1 MMRKG
6 INMQELNTGWTVT
19 GTYNET
25 CASEGH
31 CPLYFGRGVDGGCR
45 YYMVFR
51 LEEGTVNGVDLSGI
65 TVVYNGDILH
75 STFSDFLEQGSEAGI
90 YVSDNATDA
99 QREVL
104 DTLVLKSIGGLLV
117 GKNFGVKYV
126 PIEVSETDDSVS
138 FKTPFGEMSQSLTKG
153 FDGSPVRIENSALP
167 FLKNL
172 KHCHTTHWTYNDHGK
187 DFDYNDRCGSWAD
200 FAFSG

>member
-1 MMRKG
+1 MEEFKA
-6 INMQELNTGWTVT
+6 GWTVA
-19 GTYNET
+19 GTYNEA
-25 CASEGH
+25 CAAEGH

-51 LEEGTVNGVDLSGI
+51 LEEGSVNGVDISGI

-75 STFSDFLEQGSEAGI
+75 SSFAGFMENGSEAGI

-99 QREVL
+99 QRQVL
-104 DTLVLKSIGGLLV
+104 DTLVVKSLGGLLV
-117 GKNFGVKYV
+117 GMNFGVKYV
-126 PIEVSETDDSVS
+126 PIDSATTDDSVT
-138 FKTPFGEMSQSLTKG
+138 FKTPFGEMTQNLTQG
-153 FDGSPVRIENSALP
+153 FDGGPVRIENSALP

-172 KHCHTTHWTYNDHGK
+172 KHCHTSNWSYSDHGK
-187 DFDYNDRCGSWAD
+187 DFDYKDRCGSWAD